1 MAQTRKKRR
10 SKHRG
15 TAAGTIEARGRTG
28 RKLTDAERGGKGS
41 SGGTKADAAARRAAR
56 LDRVPTWRSA
66 FLRALF
72 AAALL
77 FVFTRFG
84 FGPAIGI
91 GASIALCVIALAIYV
106 PLGYATDL
114 FIYRRRQRK
123 QGLAAAGPAK
133 GPGSSRPAG
142 AKKR

>member
-15 TAAGTIEARGRTG
+15 TAAGNIEARGRTG
-28 RKLTDAERGGKGS
+28 RKLTAAERGGKG
-41 SGGTKADAAARRAAR
+41 GGDTKTDAAARRAAR
-56 LDRVPTWRSA
+56 MDRVPTWRSA

-84 FGPAIGI
+84 FGPEIGI
-91 GASIALCVIALAIYV
+91 GASVALCVIALAIYV

-133 GPGSSRPAG
+133 GPGSSRAAG
-142 AKKR
+142 TKKR

>member
-28 RKLTDAERGGKGS
+28 RKLTDAERAKGGAKL
-41 SGGTKADAAARRAAR
+41 DASARRGNR
-56 LDRVPTWRSA
+56 LDRPPTWKSA

-72 AAALL
+72 ASVLL
-77 FVFTRFG
+77 FVFTRIG
-84 FGPAIGI
+84 FGPDIGL

-123 QGLAAAGPAK
+123 LGAPATGPAK
-133 GPGSSRPAG
+133 GPGSSRKAG
-142 AKKR
+142 

>member
-28 RKLTDAERGGKGS
+28 RKLTETERGSGGKGGS
-41 SGGTKADAAARRAAR
+41 KSGAAARRANR
-56 LDRVPTWRSA
+56 FDRAPTWKSA

-72 AAALL
+72 ASVLL
-77 FVFTRFG
+77 FAFTRIG
-84 FGPAIGI
+84 FGPDIGI
-91 GASIALCVIALAIYV
+91 GASLALCVLALLIYV

-123 QGLAAAGPAK
+123 LGATSNPAAGPGA
-133 GPGSSRPAG
+133 SRPAG
-142 AKKR
+142 TRRKR